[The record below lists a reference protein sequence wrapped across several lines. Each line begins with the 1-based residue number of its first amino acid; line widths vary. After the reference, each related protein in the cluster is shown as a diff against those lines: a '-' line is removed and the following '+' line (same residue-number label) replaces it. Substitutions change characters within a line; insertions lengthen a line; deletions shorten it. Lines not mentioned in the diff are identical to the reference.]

1 MEKNKGTTVA
11 PKKNADGLTK
21 KERRALKVQEKAK
34 QEQPGEV
41 KKGQQQQEQQSK
53 KAQKTSASE
62 VPKAP
67 NSQLSEKEQRR
78 LEWEKKLAEQKGE
91 SGEKNRKSK

>member
-1 MEKNKGTTVA
+1 VRLCFVE
-11 PKKNADGLTK
+11 NADGLTK

-91 SGEKNRKSK
+91 SGKKPKI